1 MATVRV
7 AYLDGR
13 RLARAFVAGARAV
26 AAHREE
32 LDRINVFPVADNDT
46 GSNLSATLARVAAA
60 VAPSRER
67 DVSRVARL
75 AADEALMGSRGNS
88 GAILAQLLEG
98 FAGAAA
104 GASRLTAH
112 AFGTAAAAGA
122 AAARDAMS
130 QPKEG
135 TILSVV
141 DAFAEEAARGATD
154 AREVR
159 GTSDFAVLLP
169 AAAAAAG
176 RALART
182 REQLPVLR
190 RAGVVDAGAR
200 GFVLLLEGA
209 LAAFSRNAMAAAP
222 PEPPEDRVEAR
233 IREARESIL
242 FRYCTEA
249 LVTGERLDRD
259 AIRRA
264 LAPLGDSIAVVGGAA
279 RVRVHIHV
287 NRPEDAFAVVRK
299 FGAVSDTKVED
310 MRAQHAGRFAERGR
324 VAVVTDSACDLP
336 EAALEAEGVTVVP
349 LRLILGEE
357 TFLDKVTI
365 TPAAFHKRM
374 AEGRFTART
383 SQPPPADFREVY
395 GALAAHGAP
404 VLGIHVSGALS
415 GTCSAARTAATS
427 LRADGGL
434 APVFVLDSR
443 SVSVGQGLIV
453 REAARVARSGGT
465 LAEVVLA
472 AESAVARARLYAAVP
487 SLDTLVKGGRV
498 TSGQRALANA
508 LGVVPLITLDGLGRA
523 RSGGAARG
531 FPRACL
537 KLVEKSLAKTRGL
550 PGATWGVAHFGAAQ
564 LAENIAGE
572 LLRGRPGSDAFVV
585 EISPALAAHTGP
597 GAVAVGFLAS
607 RARDSA

>member
-1 MATVRV
+1 MPRVRV

-13 RLARAFVAGARAV
+13 RLARALVAGARAV

-46 GSNLSATLARVAAA
+46 GSNLSATLTRVAAA
-60 VAPSRER
+60 VGGGPAPRER
-67 DVSRVARL
+67 SAARVLRL

-88 GAILAQLLEG
+88 GAIVAQLLEG
-98 FAGAAA
+98 FAAGAAGAPRLTARAFGAAA
-104 GASRLTAH
+104 GA
-112 AFGTAAAAGA
+112 GA
-122 AAARDAMS
+122 AAAFGAMS

-141 DAFAEEAARGATD
+141 SAFAEEAARGA
-154 AREVR
+154 AAS
-159 GTSDFAVLLP
+159 SDFTVLLP

-182 REQLPVLR
+182 REQLPALR

-200 GFVLLLEGA
+200 GFVLFLEGA
-209 LAAFSRNAMAAAP
+209 LAAFDRNAAAP
-222 PEPPEDRVEAR
+222 PPAPPAPPEDRVEAR

-249 LVTGERLDRD
+249 LVTGERLDRE

-279 RVRVHIHV
+279 RVRVHVHV
-287 NRPEDAFAVVRK
+287 NRPEDAFAVARK
-299 FGAVSDTKVED
+299 FGAVADTKVED
-310 MRAQHAGRFAERGR
+310 MRAQRAARFTERGR

-336 EAALEAEGVTVVP
+336 DAELEEEGVTVVP
-349 LRLILGEE
+349 LRLILGDE

-365 TPAAFHKRM
+365 TPAAFHARI
-374 AEGRFTART
+374 AEGRFLART

-395 GALAAHGAP
+395 ASLAAHGAP

-415 GTCSAARTAATS
+415 GTLSAARTAAAS
-427 LRADGGL
+427 LRAGGSL
-434 APVFVLDSR
+434 APLAVMDSR
-443 SVSVGQGLIV
+443 CVSVGQGLVV
-453 REAARVARSGGT
+453 REAARAARKGGT

-487 SLDTLVKGGRV
+487 SLDTLVRGGRV
-498 TSGQRALANA
+498 TAGQRALARA
-508 LGVVPLITLDGLGRA
+508 LGVVPLLTVDGRGRA
-523 RSGGAARG
+523 RPGGAARG
-531 FPRACL
+531 FPGACA
-537 KLVEKSLAKTRGL
+537 KLVEKSLAKTRGV
-550 PGATWGVAHFGAAQ
+550 PATTWGVAHFGAAR
-564 LAENIAGE
+564 LAERIAEE
-572 LLRGRPGSDAFVV
+572 LLARRPGSDAFVV
-585 EISPALAAHTGP
+585 EIAPVLAAHAGP
-597 GAVAVGFLAS
+597 GAVAVGFLGL
-607 RARDSA
+607 RAR

>member
-1 MATVRV
+1 MSLVRV

-26 AAHREE
+26 AAQREE

-60 VAPSRER
+60 VAGSRER
-67 DVSRVARL
+67 DVARVARL

-104 GASRLTAH
+104 GASRLTSH
-112 AFGTAAAAGA
+112 AFGTAATAGA
-122 AAARDAMS
+122 TAARDAMS

-141 DAFAEEAARGATD
+141 DAFAEEAARRATD
-154 AREVR
+154 ASDVR

-169 AAAAAAG
+169 LAAATAG

-182 REQLPVLR
+182 REQLPALR

-200 GFVLLLEGA
+200 GFVLFLEGA
-209 LAAFSRNAMAAAP
+209 LAAFGRNAVAP
-222 PEPPEDRVEAR
+222 PPVPPEDRVEAR

-279 RVRVHIHV
+279 RVRVHVHV

-299 FGAVSDTKVED
+299 FGAVADTKVED
-310 MRAQHAGRFAERGR
+310 MRAQHASRFAERGR

-415 GTCSAARTAATS
+415 GTCSAARTAAS
-427 LRADGGL
+427 LLRADSGL
-434 APVFVLDSR
+434 APVAVLDSR
-443 SVSVGQGLIV
+443 NVSVGQGLIV

-465 LAEVVLA
+465 LAEVALA

-498 TSGQRALANA
+498 TARQRALANA
-508 LGVVPLITLDGLGRA
+508 LGVVPLITMDGLGRA
-523 RSGGAARG
+523 RPGGAARG
-531 FPRACL
+531 FPRACV
-537 KLVEKSLAKTRGL
+537 KLVEKCLAKTRGL
-550 PGATWGVAHFGAAQ
+550 AETTWGVAHYGAAG
-564 LAENIAGE
+564 LAESIAEE
-572 LLRGRPGSDAFVV
+572 LLTGRPGSDAFVV
-585 EISPALAAHTGP
+585 EIAPVLAAHTGP
-597 GAVAVGFLAS
+597 GAVAVGFLAL
-607 RARDSA
+607 RAR

>member
-46 GSNLSATLARVAAA
+46 GSNLSATFARVASA
-60 VAPSRER
+60 VAGSRER
-67 DVSRVARL
+67 DVARVARL

-88 GAILAQLLEG
+88 GAIVAQLLEG

-104 GASRLTAH
+104 GASRLTSH
-112 AFGTAAAAGA
+112 AFGTAATAGA
-122 AAARDAMS
+122 TAARDAMS

-141 DAFAEEAARGATD
+141 SAFAD
-154 AREVR
+154 EVSR
-159 GTSDFAVLLP
+159 LASETSDFAELLS
-169 AAAAAAG
+169 AAAATAG

-182 REQLPVLR
+182 REQLPALR

-200 GFVLLLEGA
+200 GFVLFLEGA
-209 LAAFSRNAMAAAP
+209 LAAFSRNAIAAP
-222 PEPPEDRVEAR
+222 PAPPEDRVEAR

-264 LAPLGDSIAVVGGAA
+264 LAPLGDSIAVVGGAT
-279 RVRVHIHV
+279 RVRVHVHV
-287 NRPEDAFAVVRK
+287 NRPEDAFAAARK
-299 FGAVSDTKVED
+299 FGAVADTKVED
-310 MRAQHAGRFAERGR
+310 MRAQHVSRFAERGR

-336 EAALEAEGVTVVP
+336 EGVLEAESVTVVP

-365 TPAAFHKRM
+365 TPAAFHARM
-374 AEGRFTART
+374 SEGRLVART

-434 APVFVLDSR
+434 APVAVLDSR
-443 SVSVGQGLIV
+443 NVSVGQGLIV
-453 REAARVARSGGT
+453 REAARAARRGGT
-465 LAEVVLA
+465 LAEVVAA

-498 TSGQRALANA
+498 TSRQRAIANA
-508 LGVVPLITLDGLGRA
+508 LGIVPLITVDGLGRA
-523 RSGGAARG
+523 RPGGAARG
-531 FPRACL
+531 FPRACVRV
-537 KLVEKSLAKTRGL
+537 VEKCLAKTRGL
-550 PGATWGVAHFGAAQ
+550 ARATWGVAHYGAAG
-564 LAENIAGE
+564 LAESIAEE
-572 LLRGRPGSDAFVV
+572 LLTRRPGSDAFVI
-585 EISPALAAHTGP
+585 EIAPVLAAHTGP
-597 GAVAVGFLAS
+597 GAVAVGFLAL
-607 RARDSA
+607 RAR

>member
-1 MATVRV
+1 MPPVRV

-13 RLARAFVAGARAV
+13 RLARAFAAGARAV
-26 AAHREE
+26 AANREE

-46 GSNLSATLARVAAA
+46 GSNLSATLGRVAAA
-60 VAPSRER
+60 VARSRER
-67 DVSRVARL
+67 DVARLARL

-88 GAILAQLLEG
+88 GAIVAQLLEG
-98 FAGAAA
+98 FAGGAA
-104 GASRLTAH
+104 GAFRLTAH
-112 AFGTAAAAGA
+112 AFATAATAGA

-130 QPKEG
+130 QPREG

-141 DAFAEEAARGATD
+141 SAFAEEVARRAP
-154 AREVR
+154 E
-159 GTSDFAVLLP
+159 TSDFAVLLP
-169 AAAAAAG
+169 SAAAAAG

-182 REQLPVLR
+182 REQLPALR

-200 GFVLLLEGA
+200 GFVLFLEGA
-209 LAAFSRNAMAAAP
+209 LAAFSRNAIAAP
-222 PEPPEDRVEAR
+222 PVPPEDRVEAR

-279 RVRVHIHV
+279 RVRVHVHV
-287 NRPEDAFAVVRK
+287 KRPEDAFAVVRR
-299 FGAVSDTKVED
+299 FGAVADTKVED
-310 MRAQHAGRFAERGR
+310 MRAQHVSRFATRGR

-336 EAALEAEGVTVVP
+336 EATLEAEGVTVVP

-365 TPAAFHKRM
+365 TPAAFHRRM
-374 AEGRFTART
+374 AEGRFVART

-415 GTCSAARTAATS
+415 GTCSAARTAAAS

-434 APVFVLDSR
+434 APVAVLDSR

-453 REAARVARSGGT
+453 REAARVARNGGT
-465 LAEVVLA
+465 LAEAVLA
-472 AESAVARARLYAAVP
+472 VESAAARARVYAAVP

-498 TSGQRALANA
+498 TAGQRALANA
-508 LGVVPLITLDGLGRA
+508 LGVVPLITVDGLGRA
-523 RSGGAARG
+523 RAGGAARG
-531 FPRACL
+531 FPRACV
-537 KLVEKSLAKTRGL
+537 KLVGKCLAKTRGL
-550 PGATWGVAHFGAAQ
+550 PATTWGVAHFGAAS
-564 LAENIAGE
+564 LAESIAGE
-572 LLRGRPGSDAFVV
+572 LLARQPGSDAFVV
-585 EISPALAAHTGP
+585 EIAP
-597 GAVAVGFLAS
+597 
-607 RARDSA
+607 

>member
-1 MATVRV
+1 MSRVRV
-7 AYLDGR
+7 AYLAGR

-60 VAPSRER
+60 VALSRER
-67 DVSRVARL
+67 DVARVARL

-88 GAILAQLLEG
+88 GAILAQFLEG
-98 FAGAAA
+98 FAGGAA

-112 AFGTAAAAGA
+112 AFATAATAGA

-141 DAFAEEAARGATD
+141 DAFAEEAARRASD
-154 AREVR
+154 ASDVR

-169 AAAAAAG
+169 RAAATAG
-176 RALART
+176 LALART

-200 GFVLLLEGA
+200 GFVLFLEGA
-209 LAAFSRNAMAAAP
+209 LAAFPRNSVAPP

-249 LVTGERLDRD
+249 LVTGDRLDRD

-279 RVRVHIHV
+279 RVRVHVHV
-287 NRPEDAFAVVRK
+287 NRPEDAFAVVGK
-299 FGAVSDTKVED
+299 FGAVADTKVED
-310 MRAQHAGRFAERGR
+310 MRAQNASRFAVRGR

-374 AEGRFTART
+374 AEGRFVART

-404 VLGIHVSGALS
+404 VLGIHISGALS
-415 GTCSAARTAATS
+415 GTCSAARTAAIS

-434 APVFVLDSR
+434 APVAVLDSR
-443 SVSVGQGLIV
+443 NVSVGQGLIV

-465 LAEVVLA
+465 LAEVALA
-472 AESAVARARLYAAVP
+472 AGSAAARARLYAAVP

-508 LGVVPLITLDGLGRA
+508 LGVVPLITVDGLGRA
-523 RSGGAARG
+523 RPGGAARG
-531 FPRACL
+531 FPRACV

-550 PGATWGVAHFGAAQ
+550 AGTTWGVAHFGAAG
-564 LAENIAGE
+564 LAESIAGE
-572 LLRGRPGSDAFVV
+572 LLARRPGSDAFVV
-585 EISPALAAHTGP
+585 EIASVLAAHTGP
-597 GAVAVGFLAS
+597 GAVAVGFLAL
-607 RARDSA
+607 RPR

>member
-1 MATVRV
+1 MASVRV

-46 GSNLSATLARVAAA
+46 GSNLSATFARVASA
-60 VAPSRER
+60 VAGSRER
-67 DVSRVARL
+67 DVARVARL

-88 GAILAQLLEG
+88 GAIVAQLLEG

-104 GASRLTAH
+104 GASRLTSH
-112 AFGTAAAAGA
+112 AFGTAATAGA
-122 AAARDAMS
+122 TAARDAMS

-141 DAFAEEAARGATD
+141 SAFAEEAARRASETP
-154 AREVR
+154 
-159 GTSDFAVLLP
+159 DFAVLLSS
-169 AAAAAAG
+169 AAATAG

-182 REQLPVLR
+182 REQLPALR

-200 GFVLLLEGA
+200 GFVLFLEGA
-209 LAAFSRNAMAAAP
+209 LAAFSRNAIAAP
-222 PEPPEDRVEAR
+222 APREDRVEAR
-233 IREARESIL
+233 IREARASIL

-264 LAPLGDSIAVVGGAA
+264 LAPLGESIAVVGGAA
-279 RVRVHIHV
+279 RVRVHVHV

-299 FGAVSDTKVED
+299 FGAVADTKVED
-310 MRAQHAGRFAERGR
+310 MRAQHVSRFAERGR

-336 EAALEAEGVTVVP
+336 EGVLEAGGVTVVP

-365 TPAAFHKRM
+365 TPAAFHERM
-374 AEGRFTART
+374 AEGPLVART

-434 APVFVLDSR
+434 APVAVLDSR
-443 SVSVGQGLIV
+443 NVSVGQGLIV

-465 LAEVVLA
+465 LAEVVAA

-498 TSGQRALANA
+498 TSRQRTIANA
-508 LGVVPLITLDGLGRA
+508 LGIVPIITVDGLGRA
-523 RSGGAARG
+523 RPGGAARG
-531 FPRACL
+531 FPRACV
-537 KLVEKSLAKTRGL
+537 KVVEKCLAKTRGL
-550 PGATWGVAHFGAAQ
+550 ARATWGVAHYGAAG
-564 LAENIAGE
+564 LAESIAEE
-572 LLRGRPGSDAFVV
+572 LLTRRPGSDAFVV
-585 EISPALAAHTGP
+585 EIAPVIADHTGT
-597 GAVAVGFLAS
+597 GAVAVGFLAL
-607 RARDSA
+607 RAR

>member
-1 MATVRV
+1 MPGIRV

-60 VAPSRER
+60 VAGSRER
-67 DVSRVARL
+67 DVARVARL

-88 GAILAQLLEG
+88 GAIVAQLLEG
-98 FAGAAA
+98 FASAAA
-104 GASRLTAH
+104 GASRLTSH
-112 AFGTAAAAGA
+112 AFGTAATAGA
-122 AAARDAMS
+122 TAARDAMS

-141 DAFAEEAARGATD
+141 AAFAEEAARRAS
-154 AREVR
+154 E
-159 GTSDFAVLLP
+159 TSDFAVLLAS
-169 AAAAAAG
+169 AAATAG

-182 REQLPVLR
+182 REQLPALR

-200 GFVLLLEGA
+200 GFVLFLEGA
-209 LAAFSRNAMAAAP
+209 LAAFSRNAIAAT

-279 RVRVHIHV
+279 RVRVHVHV

-299 FGAVSDTKVED
+299 FGAVGDTKVED
-310 MRAQHAGRFAERGR
+310 MRAQHVGRFAARGR

-336 EAALEAEGVTVVP
+336 EATLEAEGVTVVP

-365 TPAAFHKRM
+365 TPAAFHERM
-374 AEGRFTART
+374 AEGRFVART

-434 APVFVLDSR
+434 APVAVLDSR
-443 SVSVGQGLIV
+443 NVSVGQGLIV

-465 LAEVVLA
+465 LAEVVAA
-472 AESAVARARLYAAVP
+472 AESAAARARLYAAVP

-508 LGVVPLITLDGLGRA
+508 LGVVPLITIDSLGRA
-523 RSGGAARG
+523 RPGGAARG
-531 FPRACL
+531 FPRACV

-550 PGATWGVAHFGAAQ
+550 AETTWGVAHYGAAG
-564 LAENIAGE
+564 LAESIAGE
-572 LLRGRPGSDAFVV
+572 LLTRRPRSDAFVV
-585 EISPALAAHTGP
+585 EIAPVLAAHTGP
-597 GAVAVGFLAS
+597 GAVAVGFLAL
-607 RARDSA
+607 RAR

>member
-1 MATVRV
+1 MPGIRV

-60 VAPSRER
+60 VAGSRER
-67 DVSRVARL
+67 DVARVARL

-88 GAILAQLLEG
+88 GAIVAQLLEG
-98 FAGAAA
+98 FASAAA
-104 GASRLTAH
+104 GASRLTSH
-112 AFGTAAAAGA
+112 AFGTAATAGA
-122 AAARDAMS
+122 TAARDAMS

-141 DAFAEEAARGATD
+141 AAFAEEAARRAS
-154 AREVR
+154 E
-159 GTSDFAVLLP
+159 TSDFAVLLAS
-169 AAAAAAG
+169 AAATAG

-182 REQLPVLR
+182 REQLPALR

-200 GFVLLLEGA
+200 GFVLFLEGA
-209 LAAFSRNAMAAAP
+209 LAAFSRNAIAAT

-242 FRYCTEA
+242 LRYCTEA

-279 RVRVHIHV
+279 RVRVHVHV

-299 FGAVSDTKVED
+299 FGAVGDTKVED
-310 MRAQHAGRFAERGR
+310 MRAQHVGRFAARGR

-336 EAALEAEGVTVVP
+336 EATLEAEGVTVVP

-374 AEGRFTART
+374 AEGRFVART

-434 APVFVLDSR
+434 APVAVLDSR
-443 SVSVGQGLIV
+443 NVSVGQGLIV

-465 LAEVVLA
+465 LAEVVAA
-472 AESAVARARLYAAVP
+472 AESAAARARLYAAVP

-508 LGVVPLITLDGLGRA
+508 LGVVPLITIDSLGRA
-523 RSGGAARG
+523 RPGGAARG
-531 FPRACL
+531 FPRACV

-550 PGATWGVAHFGAAQ
+550 AETTWGVAHYGAAG
-564 LAENIAGE
+564 LAESIAGE
-572 LLRGRPGSDAFVV
+572 LLTRRPRSDAFVV
-585 EISPALAAHTGP
+585 EIAPVLAAHTGP
-597 GAVAVGFLAS
+597 GAVAVGFLAL
-607 RARDSA
+607 RAR

>member
-1 MATVRV
+1 MPAIRV

-60 VAPSRER
+60 VAGSRER
-67 DVSRVARL
+67 DVARVARL

-104 GASRLTAH
+104 GASRLTSH
-112 AFGTAAAAGA
+112 AFGTAATAGA
-122 AAARDAMS
+122 TAARDAMS

-141 DAFAEEAARGATD
+141 AAFAEEAARRAS
-154 AREVR
+154 E
-159 GTSDFAVLLP
+159 TSDFAVLLAS
-169 AAAAAAG
+169 AAATAG

-182 REQLPVLR
+182 REQLPALR

-200 GFVLLLEGA
+200 GFVLFLEGA
-209 LAAFSRNAMAAAP
+209 LAAFSRNAITAT

-279 RVRVHIHV
+279 RVRVHVHV

-299 FGAVSDTKVED
+299 FGAVADTKVED
-310 MRAQHAGRFAERGR
+310 MRAQHASRFAVRGR

-336 EAALEAEGVTVVP
+336 DASLEAEGVTVVP

-374 AEGRFTART
+374 AEGRFVART

-434 APVFVLDSR
+434 APVAVMDSR

-453 REAARVARSGGT
+453 QEAARAARSGGT
-465 LAEVVLA
+465 LAEVVAA
-472 AESAVARARLYAAVP
+472 AESAAARARLYAAVP

-498 TSGQRALANA
+498 TAGQRAFANA
-508 LGVVPLITLDGLGRA
+508 LGVVPLITIDGLGRA
-523 RSGGAARG
+523 RPGGAARG
-531 FPRACL
+531 FPRACV

-550 PGATWGVAHFGAAQ
+550 PATIWGVAHFEAAR
-564 LAENIAGE
+564 LAESIAEE
-572 LLRGRPGSDAFVV
+572 LLARRPGSDAFVV
-585 EISPALAAHTGP
+585 EIAPVLAAHTGP
-597 GAVAVGFLAS
+597 GAVAVGFLGL
-607 RARDSA
+607 RAR

>member
-1 MATVRV
+1 MASVRV

-46 GSNLSATLARVAAA
+46 GSNLSATFARVASA
-60 VAPSRER
+60 VAGSRER
-67 DVSRVARL
+67 DVARVARL

-88 GAILAQLLEG
+88 GAIVAQLLEG

-104 GASRLTAH
+104 GASRLTSH
-112 AFGTAAAAGA
+112 AFGTAATAGA
-122 AAARDAMS
+122 TAARDAMS

-141 DAFAEEAARGATD
+141 SA
-154 AREVR
+154 
-159 GTSDFAVLLP
+159 FAVLLSS
-169 AAAAAAG
+169 AAATAG

-182 REQLPVLR
+182 REQLPALR

-200 GFVLLLEGA
+200 GFVLFLEGA
-209 LAAFSRNAMAAAP
+209 LAAFSRNAIAAP
-222 PEPPEDRVEAR
+222 APREDRVEAR
-233 IREARESIL
+233 IREARASIL

-264 LAPLGDSIAVVGGAA
+264 LAPLGESIAVVGGAA
-279 RVRVHIHV
+279 RVRVHGHV

-299 FGAVSDTKVED
+299 FGAIADTKVED
-310 MRAQHAGRFAERGR
+310 MRAQHVSRFAERGR

-336 EAALEAEGVTVVP
+336 DGAFEAEGVTVVP

-365 TPAAFHKRM
+365 TPAAFHERM
-374 AEGRFTART
+374 AEGRLVART

-434 APVFVLDSR
+434 APVAVLDSR
-443 SVSVGQGLIV
+443 NVSVGQGLIV

-465 LAEVVLA
+465 LAEVVAA

-498 TSGQRALANA
+498 TSRQRTIANA
-508 LGVVPLITLDGLGRA
+508 LGIVPIITVDGLGRA
-523 RSGGAARG
+523 RPGGAARG
-531 FPRACL
+531 FPRACV
-537 KLVEKSLAKTRGL
+537 KVVEKCLAKTRGL
-550 PGATWGVAHFGAAQ
+550 ARATWGVAHYGAAG
-564 LAENIAGE
+564 LAESIAEE
-572 LLRGRPGSDAFVV
+572 LLTRRPGSDAFVV
-585 EISPALAAHTGP
+585 EIAPVIADHTGT
-597 GAVAVGFLAS
+597 GAVAVGFLAL
-607 RARDSA
+607 RAR